1 MDPKW
6 NGQCTADDCS
16 INGPPDGNSDP
27 TFTDDVR
34 FSSMV
39 KDIPD
44 HSVALAGLTRAI
56 AVGTGTFHTCARLGD
71 GTIQC

>member
-1 MDPKW
+1 
-6 NGQCTADDCS
+6 
-16 INGPPDGNSDP
+16 
-27 TFTDDVR
+27 
-34 FSSMV
+34 MV